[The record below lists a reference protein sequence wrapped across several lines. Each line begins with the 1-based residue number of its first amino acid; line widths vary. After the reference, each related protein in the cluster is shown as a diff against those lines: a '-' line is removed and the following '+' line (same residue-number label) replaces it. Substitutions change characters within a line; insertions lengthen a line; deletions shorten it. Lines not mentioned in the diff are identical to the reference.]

1 MERKVKLPMFLTV
14 CSLRKKDFAFI
25 KIIFGVHMG
34 KRKEINIKH
43 REKIQR
49 SENIINFL
57 TKNGVSMLN
66 DKNKSY

>member
-1 MERKVKLPMFLTV
+1 
-14 CSLRKKDFAFI
+14 
-25 KIIFGVHMG
+25 MG